1 MNQKIIEAD
10 FAQPRQPS
18 VNRGAPDSQRGIAP
32 TVILVHGLWTP
43 AAVLMPQGH
52 WLRGRGYHTLRF
64 GYPSVRATL
73 SQNAQ
78 ALRRYIAKAS
88 GTDLHL
94 VGHSLGGL
102 VILDMLRQDADPRL
116 RRVVLLGTPCNDS
129 HCARRLARVAGLPA
143 LLGRSIGEWL
153 SRGPGAT
160 VAPRSTVAVGVL
172 AGTRSVGLGR
182 VVRSL
187 PRPNDGVVTVAEA
200 RLPGAADFIALPVAH
215 SEMLAS
221 RLCAA
226 QIAAFLETGRF
237 AHHEQVW

>member
-1 MNQKIIEAD
+1 MPPDPFHSPKD
-10 FAQPRQPS
+10 FRFAAGQ
-18 VNRGAPDSQRGIAP
+18 AT

-43 AAVLMPQGH
+43 AAVFMLHDH
-52 WLRGRGYHTLRF
+52 WLRRRGYRVLRF

-78 ALRRYIAKAS
+78 ALRHHIAATCA
-88 GTDLHL
+88 TDIHL

-102 VILDMLRQDADPRL
+102 VILDMLRQEADPRL
-116 RRVVLLGTPCNDS
+116 RRAVLLGTPCVDS
-129 HCARRLARVAGLPA
+129 HCARRLATIAGMPA

-153 SRGPGAT
+153 SRAPGAA
-160 VAPRSTVAVGVL
+160 VAPWRGMELGVL

-182 VVRSL
+182 VVPGL
-187 PRPNDGVVTVAEA
+187 PRPNDGVVAVAETQ
-200 RLPGAADFIALPVAH
+200 LPGAADFIALPLAH

-221 RLCAA
+221 RRCAI

-237 AHHEQVW
+237 LHDGHP